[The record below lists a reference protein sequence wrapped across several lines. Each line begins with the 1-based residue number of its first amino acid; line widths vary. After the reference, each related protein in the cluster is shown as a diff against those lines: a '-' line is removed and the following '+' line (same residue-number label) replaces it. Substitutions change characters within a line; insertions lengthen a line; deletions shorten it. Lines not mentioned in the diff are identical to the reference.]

1 MIAESLS
8 DAKKFGFDLPYEEI
22 EKITE
27 DNRELL
33 DEIRIEKDQYED

>member
-27 DNRELL
+27 DSRELL